1 MMVAVIVSSSGGS
14 RFRCTS
20 AVWAFSLSLFVRI
33 YSPIFVIQFLYT
45 RANKRA
51 THSVSWP
58 RMILW
63 FFSIDVLWL
72 WQSSFSLLFFLFFAV
87 IFFFVQINSTIFL
100 AFCFSRFWVAHLW
113 NFFVSFVLR
122 TEHTDHEYRRSCENQ
137 FVANFTSTDDE
148 SEIWIL
154 CSCEAIKCLMQQIFS
169 SVELFQAKSFA
180 KTSIHWRIHSPKRP
194 AAMSCSNAHT
204 QKRNIFQF
212 DFWFSFYF
220 YCGQFVRFV
229 RIEFSRCCFIADCR
243 TSFSTSN
250 LIFPSV
256 SDFAAG
262 SKW

>member
-1 MMVAVIVSSSGGS
+1 MYVCCVSFFFIVIRAHLFANIRHSISVHASEQ
-14 RFRCTS
+14 TS
-20 AVWAFSLSLFVRI
+20 NTLSQLAQND
-33 YSPIFVIQFLYT
+33 FVI
-45 RANKRA
+45 
-51 THSVSWP
+51 
-58 RMILW
+58 
-63 FFSIDVLWL
+63 
-72 WQSSFSLLFFLFFAV
+72 LFNWCFMTLAIVVFVVVFLFFCRY
-87 IFFFVQINSTIFL
+87 FFFVQINSTIFL